1 MKNNT
6 VFVSI
11 FEINKKFYWEYKNK
25 KNNSIIC
32 RPNSKGHIPTTKK
45 GAKNSFHDYAKRNN
59 FQTIHFVEP
68 VFQIIDGVPTI
79 QQNLFK

>member
-6 VFVSI
+6 VVVSI
-11 FEINKKFYWEYKNK
+11 LELNKKFYWEFKNR
-25 KNNSIIC
+25 KNNSIVC

-45 GAKNSFHDYAKRNN
+45 GAKNSFHDYAKRHNLSAY
-59 FQTIHFVEP
+59 HFIEP
-68 VFQIIDGVPTI
+68 AFKVIDGIPTI